1 MTTAITTTGAELM
14 RPEFSQEHVT
24 LIRQMVMQSVERPPS
39 DAEMRL
45 FLNTCQR
52 TGLDPLMR
60 QIYCIER
67 RQNKGGQWVSK
78 FETQLSIDGMRLV
91 AERTDRYEGQVGPYW
106 CGADGEWR
114 DVWVQE
120 AAPVAAK
127 VGVWKRGFRE
137 PLWAVALYSE
147 YAQTTRDKQSGRDVP
162 TRFWQRMPALML
174 AKCAESLALRKAFP
188 HELSGLYTREE
199 MSQAESDEA
208 AYHAPAAVPAG
219 MLPATINGAN
229 LKQAEWETRPST
241 PAPRPPV
248 SAAAKPASEVML
260 NEIGRLRM
268 DLDWSKAQLAQYIR
282 SEGFDPARLNEREA
296 GQVIDWL
303 VIKVDEYQETQRL
316 AQEARQST
324 LTDEDA
330 IEAAIAPRN
339 GAAGVAR

>member
-1 MTTAITTTGAELM
+1 MTHALTTTNGSADLV
-14 RPEFSQEHVT
+14 RPAFAQDHIA
-24 LIRQMVMQSVERPPS
+24 LIRQLVMQSVDRAPTDS
-39 DAEMRL
+39 EMQL
-45 FLNTCQR
+45 FLMTCQR

-91 AERTDRYEGQVGPYW
+91 AERTDRYEGQVGPFW

-114 DVWVQE
+114 DVWVLD
-120 AAPVAAK
+120 APPIAAK

-147 YAQTTRDKQSGRDVP
+147 YAQTTRDKQTGRDTP

-208 AYHAPAAVPAG
+208 AYTV
-219 MLPATINGAN
+219 
-229 LKQAEWETRPST
+229 
-241 PAPRPPV
+241 
-248 SAAAKPASEVML
+248 KPASEGAL
-260 NEIGRLRM
+260 NEIAGLRM
-268 DLDWSKAQLAQYIR
+268 DLDWSKSQLATYIR
-282 SEGFDPARLNEREA
+282 SEGFDPARLTEPQA
-296 GQVIDWL
+296 LQVIDWL
-303 VIKVDEYQETQRL
+303 TIKAGEYQA
-316 AQEARQST
+316 AQAQGGLILSQLSE
-324 LTDEDA
+324 EDA
-330 IEAAIAPRN
+330 IEAAITPRN
-339 GAAGVAR
+339 GAAGVGR

>member
-1 MTTAITTTGAELM
+1 MTHALTTTGGAEMM
-14 RPEFSQEHVT
+14 RPEFSPEHVT

-45 FLNTCQR
+45 FLMTCQR

-67 RQNKGGQWVSK
+67 RAKKNDQWVSK

-91 AERTDRYEGQVGPYW
+91 AERTDRYEGQVGPLW
-106 CGADGEWR
+106 CGPDGEWR
-114 DVWVQE
+114 DVWVLDTP
-120 AAPVAAK
+120 PVAAK

-137 PLWAVALYSE
+137 PLWAVALYGE
-147 YAQTTRDKQSGRDVP
+147 YVQTTRDRQSGRDVP

-208 AYHAPAAVPAG
+208 TYHAPAG

-229 LKQAEWETRPST
+229 LKQAEWETRPDAASKPAT
-241 PAPRPPV
+241 QQMTLKEAQERFEKRYGAWADHFTVPAPRTV
-248 SAAAKPASEVML
+248 AGYIDAARELAS
-260 NEIGRLRM
+260 
-268 DLDWSKAQLAQYIR
+268 
-282 SEGFDPARLNEREA
+282 
-296 GQVIDWL
+296 
-303 VIKVDEYQETQRL
+303 
-316 AQEARQST
+316 RQPEQAT
-324 LTDEDA
+324 MTDEDA

-339 GAAGVAR
+339 GARGVAN